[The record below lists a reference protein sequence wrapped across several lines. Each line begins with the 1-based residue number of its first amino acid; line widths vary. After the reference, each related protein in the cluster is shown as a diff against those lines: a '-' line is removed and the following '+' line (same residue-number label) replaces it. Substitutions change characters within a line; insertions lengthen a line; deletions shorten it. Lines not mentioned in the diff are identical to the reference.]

1 MCVVTYAIKMWI
13 VILFARFL
21 ESPLLL
27 ALTYE
32 SGIIWGDFF
41 SENFPILGLHL
52 VTF

>member
-21 ESPLLL
+21 ESLP
-27 ALTYE
+27 YE
-32 SGIIWGDFF
+32 SRIIWGDFF
-41 SENFPILGLHL
+41 SEYFPILGLHL